1 MVESCLK
8 AIAMNLL
15 QIAVMLCWAACA
27 AAFAAYA
34 ASIASEITY
43 VTLADGR
50 KTARSLPLVFRM
62 LLPFVPNLARFV
74 SRPGFARSRQAADE
88 MIVASGL
95 EGLLTG
101 AEFVAL
107 KFLTPITCGTA
118 WIGFVLILGALIPDS
133 VIADNT
139 ILLGAFGVLLAY
151 SYPLM
156 WLRGTLKRR
165 HLAILR
171 ALPFVLDLLTLS
183 VEAGMDFMSALQ
195 RNCERR
201 KLDPLNEELIR
212 MTREIQVGLPR
223 RVALRNM
230 AERVRQP
237 DLKGVAHALIQ
248 ADELGVSIGSIL
260 RIQSDLLRGR
270 RFDRAEKMANEAPVK
285 MLGPLMLCIFPAV
298 FVVLLG
304 PIVMQA
310 AHNLF

>member
-1 MVESCLK
+1 MRL
-8 AIAMNLL
+8 MTLL
-15 QIAVMLCWAACA
+15 QIGVMLCWAACA

-62 LLPFVPNLARFV
+62 LLPFVPNLSRFV
-74 SRPGFARSRQAADE
+74 ARPGFASTRQAADE

-107 KFLTPITCGTA
+107 KFLTPITCGAAWTA
-118 WIGFVLILGALIPDS
+118 FVLVLGALLPDS
-133 VIADNT
+133 IISENI
-139 ILLGAFGVLLAY
+139 ILLASFGFLLAY
-151 SYPLM
+151 AYPLM

-165 HLAILR
+165 HLDIMR

-212 MTREIQVGLPR
+212 MTREIQVGTPR

-260 RIQSDLLRGR
+260 RIQSDQLRSR
-270 RFDRAEKMANEAPVK
+270 RFDRAEKLASEAPVK

-298 FVVLLG
+298 FVILLG
-304 PIVMQA
+304 PILMQA
-310 AHNLF
+310 MHNLF